1 MTPISVA
8 AVAGGQ
14 LVIVLL
20 CIQCVCSIADLKT
33 RSILPD
39 ALPNRLAATPIQ
51 MEAADFADDH
61 IVQAVIL
68 ATITTF
74 PQINAQCRNDVN
86 RTFAAIGRREAWAIA
101 SE

>member
-1 MTPISVA
+1 MTPI
-8 AVAGGQ
+8 AVAGGLVGQ
-14 LVIVLL
+14 LMIVLL
-20 CIQCVCSIADLKT
+20 CIRSVCPTADLKT

-39 ALPNRLAATPIQ
+39 VLPNRVAAIPTQ
-51 MEAADFADDH
+51 LEVADFADDH

-74 PQINAQCRNDVN
+74 PQINARCRDDIN